1 MKRRWRWDDRW
12 QGRLNAVSIV
22 CLRGI
27 EIPSFLEIVDVED
40 SSMNSGSSLREGWRE
55 SSLLPL
61 VPCELSLLSPSLSSS
76 MEKVS
81 KFSQRVSSFL
91 TAGLTKRSK
100 ITSSATSAILILA
113 EIDSVVVTSWRPVS
127 H

>member
-1 MKRRWRWDDRW
+1 MKRRWRWDDKW
-12 QGRLNAVSIV
+12 QGRLNAVPIV

-27 EIPSFLEIVDVED
+27 EIPSFLETVDVED

-61 VPCELSLLSPSLSSS
+61 APCELSLISPSLSSS

-81 KFSQRVSSFL
+81 KF
-91 TAGLTKRSK
+91 
-100 ITSSATSAILILA
+100 
-113 EIDSVVVTSWRPVS
+113 
-127 H
+127 

>member
-1 MKRRWRWDDRW
+1 MNRRWRWDDRW

-27 EIPSFLEIVDVED
+27 EIPETVDVED

-100 ITSSATSAILILA
+100 ITSSATSAMLMLA
-113 EIDSVVVTSWRPVS
+113 EIDFVVVTSWRPVS